1 MPYLYANPGT
11 RCLGPGKNPENMR
24 EEPLQPWLHPGT
36 EIGNQWLHTS
46 KTPRTVW
53 LMTKM
58 TEAERRQAAMA
69 RKGIRQPKLPAKGLV
84 TGDVELTP
92 NQLLLTNK
100 ALAEHREA
108 VRKLEKAQTVLMRG
122 LVKTG
127 QRTWA
132 QLAADQGVTRQALQ
146 KQVRKY
152 FPED

>member
-1 MPYLYANPGT
+1 M
-11 RCLGPGKNPENMR
+11 
-24 EEPLQPWLHPGT
+24 QPRLHPST
-36 EIGNQWLHTS
+36 QNGNQWLHTLFS
-46 KTPRTVW
+46 ARTLW

-69 RKGIRQPKLPAKGLV
+69 RKGIKQPKLPAPGMV
-84 TGDVELTP
+84 TGSVELTP

-132 QLAADQGVTRQALQ
+132 QLASDQGVTRQALQ